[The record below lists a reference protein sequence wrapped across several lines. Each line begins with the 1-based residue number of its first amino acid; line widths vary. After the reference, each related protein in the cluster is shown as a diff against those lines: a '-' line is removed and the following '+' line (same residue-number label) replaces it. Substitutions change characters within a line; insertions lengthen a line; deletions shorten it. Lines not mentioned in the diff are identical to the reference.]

1 MVADWLT
8 GMSDQSLGWSDIG
21 QITFEKLFS
30 PLVNLFRVHL
40 ITICNKNHLN
50 TLVSMSR
57 CKQKPPYDILF
68 GVARRPGEFGEV
80 C

>member
-30 PLVNLFRVHL
+30 PLNLSIHFRDMHL
-40 ITICNKNHLN
+40 QSSSYFL
-50 TLVSMSR
+50 
-57 CKQKPPYDILF
+57 QKPVDKITPCVGNPYIK
-68 GVARRPGEFGEV
+68 VSSPWRK
-80 C
+80 

>member
-30 PLVNLFRVHL
+30 PLN
-40 ITICNKNHLN
+40 
-50 TLVSMSR
+50 
-57 CKQKPPYDILF
+57 
-68 GVARRPGEFGEV
+68 
-80 C
+80 